1 MIRKTIIHLVW
12 ITLLSITIPCF
23 GNDSTLPLS
32 SEEKSWLSENHT
44 VRVRIG
50 NAPPFM
56 LTDGKIRGIAIDY
69 LTHIFN
75 RNGIKFQYVNESEV
89 TWPQALH
96 YIKQHEVVDMV
107 PTAKITDDRKKH
119 MLFTH
124 EYIIAPWVIFTRS
137 DADFVS
143 SIEDLKG
150 KTVSVE
156 EGFVIHE
163 KLKRD
168 YPGIN
173 LKVASAKQEN
183 YAEIPIRE
191 LSTGLVDAYIG
202 NLMMTAYMIQS
213 NGYSNIKVAAPTPFD
228 NHNQAMAIRNDWP
241 ELVGIINK
249 TLAAMT
255 PAEHAAIRNKWLT
268 IRYEYGISKADL
280 LKWILGVL
288 GVASV
293 FVLFFLFW
301 NKRLKGEIAL
311 RQQIEEN
318 LRENEERYKKA
329 QDMGQVGNWEYDLKT
344 ERFWGSE
351 QAKKIYGFDPESENF
366 TTEEVE
372 SCIPERER
380 VHQALMDLI
389 EKNVAYHIEF
399 EIQPITGAD
408 KKIIKS
414 IAEVMRDE
422 SGAPLKVMGL
432 IQDITQQKKAEKAM
446 MNLER
451 QLRQS
456 QKMESIGTLAGGIA
470 HDFNNMLGIIL
481 GNTELAMDDV
491 PKWNPARENLDE
503 VRKACMRAKDV
514 VRQILA
520 FSRKSETEQKPFNIG
535 LVVAESLKLLRASIP
550 TSIHIRQNIAPDP
563 AEILGDPTQIH
574 QVMINLCT
582 NAAHSMENDGGVFE
596 VTLANTEID
605 EDTASRYPEL
615 HPGPHVQLVVSDT
628 GDGISPEAIDR
639 IFDPYFTTKDVG
651 KGTGLGL
658 SVVHGIVNSHHGGIS
673 VASTPG
679 KGTTFTLLFPALQGE
694 AMDEPKVFQ
703 KLPTGK
709 ERILFVDDEDV
720 MAKLNQQRLEKLGY
734 TVMAKTDPSEA
745 LRFFRGHPDQ
755 IDLVITDMTMPH
767 ITGDKLAQE
776 ILKIRSDMP
785 VILCTG
791 YSNRISEASVLA
803 LGIRKYIEKPIEI
816 ETLARSVREV
826 LDGP

>member
-1 MIRKTIIHLVW
+1 MMGKTIIHLVLIIFIL
-12 ITLLSITIPCF
+12 ITTPCF
-23 GNDSTLPLS
+23 GDDSTLPLS
-32 SEEKSWLSENHT
+32 PEEKSWISENHT

-75 RNGIKFQYVNESEV
+75 LNGIKFQYINDSEV
-89 TWPQALH
+89 TWPQALN
-96 YIKQHEVVDMV
+96 YIEQHEVVDMV
-107 PTAKITDDRKKH
+107 PTAKITDERKKH
-119 MLFTH
+119 MIFTD
-124 EYIIAPWVIFTRS
+124 EYLIAPWVIFTRS

-150 KTVSVE
+150 KTVSVQ
-156 EGFVIHE
+156 EGYVMHE

-173 LKVASAKQEN
+173 LKVASAKLEN
-183 YAEIPIRE
+183 FAEIPVKD

-202 NLMMTAYMIQS
+202 NLMMTTYLIQS
-213 NGYSNIKVAAPTPFD
+213 KGYANIKVAAPTPFD

-241 ELVGIINK
+241 ELAGIINK

-255 PAEHAAIRNKWLT
+255 PEEHAAIRNKWLT
-268 IRYEYGISKADL
+268 MRYEYGISKADL
-280 LKWILGVL
+280 LMWILGIL
-288 GVASV
+288 AVASV

-329 QDMGQVGNWEYDLKT
+329 QGMGQVGNWEYDLKT
-344 ERFWGSE
+344 ERFWGSDE
-351 QAKKIYGFDPESENF
+351 AKKIYGFDPESQNF

-380 VHQALMDLI
+380 VHQALMDLMERNI
-389 EKNVAYHIEF
+389 PYNIEF
-399 EIQPITGAD
+399 EIQPITGPD

-414 IAEVMRDE
+414 IAEVMRDD

-432 IQDITQQKKAEKAM
+432 VQDITAQKKAEKAM
-446 MNLER
+446 INLER

-481 GNTELAMDDV
+481 GNAELAMDDV
-491 PKWNPARENLDE
+491 PEWNPARQNLDE
-503 VRKACMRAKDV
+503 VRKACMRAKEV

-520 FSRKSETEQKPFNIG
+520 FSRKSETEQKTFNMAS
-535 LVVAESLKLLRASIP
+535 VVAESLKLLRASIP
-550 TSIHIRQNIAPDP
+550 TSIDIRHNVSGDT

-582 NAAHSMENDGGVFE
+582 NAAHAMENEGGVLE
-596 VTLANTEID
+596 VALENTELY
-605 EDTASRYPEL
+605 EDTASPYPEL

-628 GDGISPEAIDR
+628 GAGISPEAIDR
-639 IFDPYFTTKDVG
+639 VFDPYFTTKEVG

-673 VASTPG
+673 VASRPG
-679 KGTTFTLLFPALQGE
+679 KGTTFTLLFPALQGKT
-694 AMDEPKVFQ
+694 MDEPKAFRE
-703 KLPTGK
+703 LPTGK
-709 ERILFVDDEDV
+709 ERILFVDDEETMV
-720 MAKLNQQRLEKLGY
+720 KLNQQRLERLGY
-734 TVMAKTDPSEA
+734 TVIPKTDPTEA
-745 LRFFRGHPDQ
+745 LRFFRSHPDQ
-755 IDLVITDMTMPH
+755 IDLVITDMTMPRM
-767 ITGDKLAQE
+767 TGDKLAQE
-776 ILKIRSDMP
+776 ILKVRSDMP
-785 VILCTG
+785 IILCTG
-791 YSNRISEASVLA
+791 YSNRISEARA
-803 LGIRKYIEKPIEI
+803 RELGIRKYIEKPIEM
-816 ETLARSVREV
+816 ENLARSVREV

>member
-32 SEEKSWLSENHT
+32 PEEKSWLSENHT

-75 RNGIKFQYVNESEV
+75 PNGIKFQYVNESEV

-228 NHNQAMAIRNDWP
+228 NHSQAMAIRNDWP

-389 EKNVAYHIEF
+389 EANVAYHIEF

-422 SGAPLKVMGL
+422 SGAPIKVMGL

-456 QKMESIGTLAGGIA
+456 HKMESIGTLAGGIA

-481 GNTELAMDDV
+481 GNTELAMDNV

-550 TSIHIRQNIAPDP
+550 TSIHIRQDIAADP

-615 HPGPHVQLVVSDT
+615 HPGSHVQLVVSDT

-694 AMDEPKVFQ
+694 TMDEPKVFQ

-720 MAKLNQQRLEKLGY
+720 MAKLNQQRLERLGY

-745 LRFFRGHPDQ
+745 LRFFRSHPDQ

-785 VILCTG
+785 VILCTR